1 MTTIK
6 QPALMDKFDVEK
18 HPLSNAVWKELE
30 KLYPNQPRS
39 QIYQEHLGKIVPDEF
54 DIIPE
59 ILFEGEKGTVVQPEN
74 SSPALT
80 ELGMFLDRI
89 YRFEKVEARPDSE
102 RMSLIKTSID
112 TVNGMPDVEGI
123 RELKTEL
130 IEKLKHLQQAGLQQR
145 RYEIIF
151 KDETKPFTTFRIFKT
166 NFIKHARLALEKKG
180 IPTFDFRTND
190 SPIILITLL
199 AIEITNYFR
208 NKKFSSVEL
217 GKLIHLAYST
227 AEDYKDWFHGAMINK
242 AQSFNRTRGELKE
255 EARRIGIDLKKKLRD
270 QGESLAAANTSV
282 KIYLKGRPEYKDVF
296 MKKKKIKEVDGK
308 IIRKNVKWEPEDW
321 KKFLQYSKSGI
332 IR

>member
-208 NKKFSSVEL
+208 NKKFSSVDL
-217 GKLIHLAYST
+217 GKMIHLAYST

-242 AQSFNRTRGELKE
+242 AQSLDQTDELLE
-255 EARRIGIDLKKKLRD
+255 EIRRIGIKLKKELIIKNGKKYKLVND
-270 QGESLAAANTSV
+270 
-282 KIYLKGRPEYKDVF
+282 DVA
-296 MKKKKIKEVDGK
+296 KELKKIPRYAEVIENISKDY
-308 IIRKNVKWEPEDW
+308 RKHLLHIPVEEINRLLLSPRK
-321 KKFLQYSKSGI
+321 Q
-332 IR
+332 

>member
-242 AQSFNRTRGELKE
+242 AQSLDQTDELLE
-255 EARRIGIDLKKKLRD
+255 EIRRIGIKLKKELIIKNGKKYKLVND
-270 QGESLAAANTSV
+270 
-282 KIYLKGRPEYKDVF
+282 DVA
-296 MKKKKIKEVDGK
+296 KELKKIPRYAEVIENISKDY
-308 IIRKNVKWEPEDW
+308 RKHLLHIPVEEINRLLLSPRK
-321 KKFLQYSKSGI
+321 Q
-332 IR
+332 